1 MKILFTGGSSF
12 TGYWFIQK
20 LVGCGHEVTAV
31 FTRESS
37 KAYAP
42 ERFKRIEGVEK
53 IAKSY
58 YGIKFGDPEFVELLA
73 DGGFDVLCHHAAEV
87 SNYKNPDFDIAEAIK
102 SNTKNIY
109 QVFEVLTAAAC
120 KLVVTGSVFEDINKV
135 QDNLPQKHY
144 SGYGLS
150 KSMSYE
156 LFLYYAKLFEVKIGK
171 FVISNPF
178 GAFEEKRFLNYL
190 ITGWI
195 NGETRSVNT
204 PLYVRDN
211 IHVELLADYYAY
223 FIEKMATSVNPILT
237 FAPTGYIETQGEFAV
252 RVAKEMRSRLNKDC
266 IVINNNQTDF
276 SEPLSLFN
284 GDTIKEIEENFD
296 ANKAWDDL
304 ANFYTN

>member
-12 TGYWFIQK
+12 TGYWFIKK
-20 LVGCGHEVTAV
+20 LVSSGHEVTAI
-31 FTRESS
+31 FTRENS
-37 KAYAP
+37 KVYAP
-42 ERFKRIEGVEK
+42 ERFRRIEGVEK
-53 IAKSY
+53 ITKPHF
-58 YGIKFGDPEFVELLA
+58 GIKFGDPEFVELLKE
-73 DGGFDVLCHHAAEV
+73 GKFDVLCHHAAEV
-87 SNYKNPDFDIAEAIK
+87 SNYKNPDFDIAGAIN

-109 QVFEVLTAAAC
+109 QVFEALAATAC

-156 LFLYYAKLFEVKIGK
+156 LFLYYAKLFEVRIGK

-195 NGETRSVNT
+195 RGETRSVNT

-223 FIEKMATSVNPILT
+223 FIERMATSKDSPIT
-237 FAPTGYIETQGEFAV
+237 FAPTGYIETQGEFAA
-252 RVAKEMRSRLNKDC
+252 RVAKEMKSRLNKDC
-266 IVINNNQTDF
+266 IVANNEQTDF

-284 GDTIKEIEENFD
+284 RDRVIEIEESFD

-304 ANFYTN
+304 AKFYTD